1 MTCLWNWTPKS
12 SSVFESYFSN
22 CWVNFQ
28 SSNFSCTVEYVMLK
42 VVEAYLISYLISS
55 LSTLLS
61 ATTWTNHQS
70 PEVIHSSWIL
80 HVVVVPRNLGYRK
93 PKLLVTTCA
102 LCCTCLNTRQRDL
115 PWREITIEQLPF
127 LPSMLWFRF
136 WDAPVLFS

>member
-1 MTCLWNWTPKS
+1 
-12 SSVFESYFSN
+12 
-22 CWVNFQ
+22 
-28 SSNFSCTVEYVMLK
+28 MLK
-42 VVEAYLISYLISS
+42 VVEAYLISYLISP

-70 PEVIHSSWIL
+70 PEVIHSSWTL

-93 PKLLVTTCA
+93 PTTTCDC
-102 LCCTCLNTRQRDL
+102 LCFMLYVFKHRDSRDL